1 MFGRRPSRAE
11 RVRHDARSIA
21 QRGLERGRHRAE
33 ALRDALP
40 EPGDVMTELR
50 EQAEPVLKAAREQ
63 AEPALK
69 SAREQAEPMLKA
81 AREQA
86 EKAPIPQR
94 KQSRSKKPFL
104 LLGLLVIGAVVAYLI
119 FSRRDQE
126 PAYLMEEPDEP
137 QDSPAQQPSP
147 GMSQNGS
154 APDSTPSGMPSTV
167 NGEDVPER
175 ASAQMASEPAQPT
188 QASSSAPAP
197 ASNPYASTNAPG
209 SGPNSMSYQ
218 PRAQVAAWDL
228 PPSSIPPM
236 RGGSASNGL

>member
-1 MFGRRPSRAE
+1 MS
-11 RVRHDARSIA
+11 D
-21 QRGLERGRHRAE
+21 
-33 ALRDALP
+33 
-40 EPGDVMTELR
+40 LR
-50 EQAEPVLKAAREQ
+50 ERAEPVLKAAREQ
-63 AEPALK
+63 AEPVL
-69 SAREQAEPMLKA
+69 EA
-81 AREQA
+81 AREQV
-86 EKAPIPQR
+86 EKAQVPQR
-94 KQSRSKKPFL
+94 KRSRSKKPFF
-104 LLGLLVIGAVVAYLI
+104 LLGLVVIGAVVAYLI

-154 APDSTPSGMPSTV
+154 SPEGAPSGSPAAPI
-167 NGEDVPER
+167 NGEGVPER

-197 ASNPYASTNAPG
+197 ASNPYASTSAPG
-209 SGPNSMSYQ
+209 FGPASTSYQ

-236 RGGSASNGL
+236 RGGSASTGL